1 MSPRRTTAISI
12 ALFTITLLLATPASA
27 ACMNKFVR
35 RTEGGNR
42 QVVTLLTGKLTFD
55 EAKALAAAITAH
67 QAPVIE
73 WVDEGGKTM
82 ARQFGELKVVRPMP
96 VGCDGRSSGVV
107 VTVTFLSVNTPTK
120 KMNVKLDANT
130 TVAFEEQGE

>member
-1 MSPRRTTAISI
+1 
-12 ALFTITLLLATPASA
+12 
-27 ACMNKFVR
+27 
-35 RTEGGNR
+35 
-42 QVVTLLTGKLTFD
+42 
-55 EAKALAAAITAH
+55 
-67 QAPVIE
+67 
-73 WVDEGGKTM
+73 
-82 ARQFGELKVVRPMP
+82 MP